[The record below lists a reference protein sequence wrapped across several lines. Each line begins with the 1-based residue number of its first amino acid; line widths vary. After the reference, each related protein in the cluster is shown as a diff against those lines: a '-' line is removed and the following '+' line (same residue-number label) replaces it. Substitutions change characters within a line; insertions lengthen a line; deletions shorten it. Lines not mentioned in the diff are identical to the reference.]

1 MVFPVLTELSAIH
14 PLVLI
19 EGIQN
24 APRSLEASTNRFG
37 SQCPA
42 KRKLLF
48 LPPGSSDAKSDGAL

>member
-1 MVFPVLTELSAIH
+1 MVLPVLTALSANH
-14 PLVLI
+14 LLALP

-24 APRSLEASTNRFG
+24 APRSLEASTNKFG

-48 LPPGSSDAKSDGAL
+48 LPPGSSNAKSDGAL

>member
-1 MVFPVLTELSAIH
+1 MVLPVLTELSAIH
-14 PLVLI
+14 PFSLI

-24 APRSLEASTNRFG
+24 APRSLEASTNKFS

-42 KRKLLF
+42 KSTILF

>member
-1 MVFPVLTELSAIH
+1 MVLPVLTELSAIH
-14 PLVLI
+14 SLALL

-24 APRSLEASTNRFG
+24 APHSLIESTNRFG

-42 KRKLLF
+42 KRMILF